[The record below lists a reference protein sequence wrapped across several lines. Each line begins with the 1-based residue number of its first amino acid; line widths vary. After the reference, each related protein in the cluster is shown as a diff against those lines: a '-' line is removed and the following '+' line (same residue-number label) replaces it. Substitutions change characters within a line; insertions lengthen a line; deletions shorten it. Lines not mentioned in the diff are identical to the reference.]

1 MSGHVG
7 STQKSK
13 FLFQEVMTN
22 FHNTYLRLLLL
33 ELVEKQIF
41 KNKIQLYYITI
52 LAIPISCTSDRR
64 EIHFRQHISEFE
76 CFMDAIIFRDQ
87 VMGFWSA
94 PLINGADRNPLT
106 WEDETPLSVSFCIRY
121 IRDRKKGFVP
131 LCIQR
136 YT

>member
-41 KNKIQLYYITI
+41 LNKIQLYYITI

-87 VMGFWSA
+87 VMEFWSA
-94 PLINGADRNPLT
+94 PLYIHKRSGSKSLDLGRWDAIISFFLYPL
-106 WEDETPLSVSFCIRY
+106 Y
-121 IRDRKKGFVP
+121 
-131 LCIQR
+131 
-136 YT
+136 